1 MTKRALFWRLVLFT
15 LAVSQLVSN
24 CTTDNSSDQ
33 LFPLQQQQP
42 WAAAQQPS
50 AAAQQPSA
58 STVASGGMARGGPG
72 QPSGLSLASGGT
84 GGGDYRIAPRD
95 ILQITVFQVQDL
107 NNTVQVS
114 EDGTITLPLVGK
126 IQLSGETTYEAEQTL
141 TGKLRKYLQSPQ
153 VSISVKTYG
162 KRITVSGE
170 VKTPNVVA
178 DDGNTTLTQAIA
190 GAGGLGPLGDSSR
203 VHIARSKDQR
213 VQDEIYNLND
223 VQAGKVPDPVLRG
236 GDIIVVETSGSRVAL
251 NTVKDLL
258 PFAIFASLI

>member
-15 LAVSQLVSN
+15 LAVSQLVSS

-33 LFPLQQQQP
+33 PFPLQQQQP

-58 STVASGGMARGGPG
+58 STVASGGMARGV
-72 QPSGLSLASGGT
+72 
-84 GGGDYRIAPRD
+84 GDYRIAPRD

-114 EDGTITLPLVGK
+114 EDGTVTLPLVGK
-126 IQLSGETTYEAEQTL
+126 VQLSGETTYEAEQTL

-162 KRITVSGE
+162 KRITVSGA
-170 VKTPNVVA
+170 VKTPQVLP

-190 GAGGLGPLGDSSR
+190 GAGGLSAIGDSSR
-203 VHIARSKDQR
+203 VHIARSKDQH
-213 VQDEIYNLND
+213 VQDETYNLD
-223 VQAGKVPDPVLRG
+223 DIQAGKAPDPVLRG
-236 GDIIVVETSGSRVAL
+236 GDIIVAETSGTRVAF

-258 PFAIFASLI
+258 PFAVFASLM